1 MNNMHIKTVAGMAGL
16 AAVMMISPL
25 LAAGHEAAVAS
36 KGPSTNV
43 AWTIEQVRFV
53 AQGDKNRGAQLSKDL
68 FCASC
73 HGDAGIAP
81 SANWPS
87 LAGQRAE
94 YTFKMLK
101 DYKEGKRKD
110 SHAAEIMVA
119 EAQLVTDQDMAD
131 LAQFYASFPLPTLT
145 DESKYAEL
153 MQATRA
159 ATDPFPTLPGG
170 GITYDK
176 AASKLAV
183 PLVTRGDGK
192 RLLAPCQSCHV
203 SNGEG
208 QATDTPA
215 LAGQAPEYF
224 IKTMQEY
231 KTGAR
236 HNDVYSRMRLIA
248 KVLTDEEI
256 VQLAHYYAGL
266 TAK

>member
-1 MNNMHIKTVAGMAGL
+1 MNNTHIKTVVGMAAL
-16 AAVMMISPL
+16 AAAMMISPVF
-25 LAAGHEAAVAS
+25 AAGHDAAATA
-36 KGPSTNV
+36 KGPSSNV
-43 AWTIEQVRFV
+43 AWTADMVRFV
-53 AQGDKNRGAQLSKDL
+53 AQGDKNRGAQLNQDL
-68 FCASC
+68 FCVSC
-73 HGDAGIAP
+73 HGNAGIAP

-101 DYKEGKRKD
+101 DYKEGKRKG
-110 SHAAEIMVA
+110 SHSAEIMTA
-119 EAQLVTDQDMAD
+119 EGQLVSDQDMAD
-131 LAQFYASFPLPTLT
+131 LAQFYASFPLPPLPEGVTF
-145 DESKYAEL
+145 D
-153 MQATRA
+153 A
-159 ATDPFPTLPGG
+159 ATGDQVTQ
-170 GITYDK
+170 
-176 AASKLAV
+176 
-183 PLVTRGDGK
+183 LVRRGDGK

-215 LAGQAPEYF
+215 LAGQSPEYF
-224 IKTMQEY
+224 IKTMQDY

-236 HNDVYSRMRLIA
+236 HNDVYARMRLIA

>member
-1 MNNMHIKTVAGMAGL
+1 MLV
-16 AAVMMISPL
+16 SPL
-25 LAAGHEAAVAS
+25 FAAGHEA
-36 KGPSTNV
+36 KTTQQGPSSNV
-43 AWTIEQVRFV
+43 AWTADMVEFV
-53 AQGDKNRGAQLSKDL
+53 AKGDKNRGAQLNADL

-73 HGDAGIAP
+73 HGNAGVAP

-101 DYKEGKRKD
+101 DYKEGKRKG
-110 SHAAEIMVA
+110 SHAAEIMTA
-119 EAQLVTDQDMAD
+119 EGQLVTDQDMAD
-131 LAQFYASFPLPTLT
+131 LAQFYASFELPTLI

-153 MQATRA
+153 VQATRA

-170 GITYDK
+170 GITFDK
-176 AASKLAV
+176 TASKLAV

-215 LAGQAPEYF
+215 LAGQSPEYF
-224 IKTMQEY
+224 IKTMQDY

>member
-1 MNNMHIKTVAGMAGL
+1 MNNTHIKAVVGMVGL
-16 AAVMMISPL
+16 AAAMMISPAF
-25 LAAGHEAAVAS
+25 AAGHEVAVAG
-36 KGPSTNV
+36 KGPSSNV
-43 AWTIEQVRFV
+43 AWTAEQVRFV
-53 AQGDKNRGAQLSKDL
+53 AQGDKNRGAQLHQDL
-68 FCASC
+68 FCVSC
-73 HGDAGIAP
+73 HGNAGIAP

-101 DYKEGKRKD
+101 DYKEGKRKG
-110 SHAAEIMVA
+110 SHAAEIMTA
-119 EAQLVTDQDMAD
+119 EGQLVTDQDMAD
-131 LAQFYASFPLPTLT
+131 LAQFYASFDLPALPEGVTF
-145 DESKYAEL
+145 D
-153 MQATRA
+153 A
-159 ATDPFPTLPGG
+159 AMGEQ
-170 GITYDK
+170 ITYI
-176 AASKLAV
+176 V
-183 PLVTRGDGK
+183 RRGDGK

-215 LAGQAPEYF
+215 LAGQTPEYF
-224 IKTMQEY
+224 IKTMQDY

-236 HNDVYSRMRLIA
+236 SNDVYSRMRLIA

>member
-1 MNNMHIKTVAGMAGL
+1 MSNMRIKTVAGMSAVV
-16 AAVMMISPL
+16 AALMMSQL
-25 LAAGHEAAVAS
+25 FAAGHEAAVAS

-43 AWTIEQVRFV
+43 AWTAAQVRFV
-53 AQGDKNRGAQLSKDL
+53 AQGDKSRGAQLHQDL

-73 HGDAGIAP
+73 HGNAGIAP

-101 DYKEGKRKD
+101 DYKDGKRKG
-110 SHAAEIMVA
+110 SHAAEIMTA
-119 EAQLVTDQDMAD
+119 EGQMVSDQDMAD
-131 LAQFYASFPLPTLT
+131 LAQFYASFDLPPLPEGVTF
-145 DESKYAEL
+145 D
-153 MQATRA
+153 A
-159 ATDPFPTLPGG
+159 AKGEQ
-170 GITYDK
+170 ITYM
-176 AASKLAV
+176 V
-183 PLVTRGDGK
+183 RRGDGK

-215 LAGQAPEYF
+215 LAGQSPEYF
-224 IKTMQEY
+224 IKTMQDY

-236 HNDVYSRMRLIA
+236 KNDVYSRMRLIA

>member
-1 MNNMHIKTVAGMAGL
+1 MNNKHIKTVVGVAGL
-16 AAVMMISPL
+16 VAAMMISPVF
-25 LAAGHEAAVAS
+25 AAGHEAAVAG

-43 AWTIEQVRFV
+43 AWTAEQVRFV
-53 AQGDKNRGAQLSKDL
+53 AQGDKARGAQLHQDL
-68 FCASC
+68 FCVSC
-73 HGDAGIAP
+73 HGNAGIAP

-101 DYKEGKRKD
+101 DYKDGKRKG
-110 SHAAEIMVA
+110 SHAAEIMTAAGQMVS
-119 EAQLVTDQDMAD
+119 DQDMAD
-131 LAQFYASFPLPTLT
+131 LAQFYASFELPALPDGVTF
-145 DESKYAEL
+145 D
-153 MQATRA
+153 A
-159 ATDPFPTLPGG
+159 ALGEK
-170 GITYDK
+170 ITYM
-176 AASKLAV
+176 V
-183 PLVTRGDGK
+183 RRGDGK

-215 LAGQAPEYF
+215 LAGQSPEYF
-224 IKTMQEY
+224 IKTMQDY

-236 HNDVYSRMRLIA
+236 QNDVYSRMRLIA

>member
-1 MNNMHIKTVAGMAGL
+1 MNNKHIKTVVGMAGF
-16 AAVMMISPL
+16 AAAMMISPL
-25 LAAGHEAAVAS
+25 FAAGHEAAVAS

-43 AWTIEQVRFV
+43 AWTAEQVRFV
-53 AQGDKNRGAQLSKDL
+53 AQGDKTRGAQLHQDL
-68 FCASC
+68 FCVSC
-73 HGDAGIAP
+73 HGNAGIAP

-101 DYKEGKRKD
+101 DYKDGKRKG
-110 SHAAEIMVA
+110 SHAAEIMTA
-119 EAQLVTDQDMAD
+119 EGQMVTDQGMAD
-131 LAQFYASFPLPTLT
+131 LAQFYASFALPTLM
-145 DESKYAEL
+145 DESKYDEL
-153 MQATRA
+153 LQATRG

-170 GITYDK
+170 IAFEPALGEK
-176 AASKLAV
+176 ANT
-183 PLVTRGDGK
+183 LVRRGDGK

-215 LAGQAPEYF
+215 LAGQSPEYF
-224 IKTMQEY
+224 IKTMQDY

-236 HNDVYSRMRLIA
+236 KNDVYSRMRLIA

>member
-1 MNNMHIKTVAGMAGL
+1 
-16 AAVMMISPL
+16 
-25 LAAGHEAAVAS
+25 
-36 KGPSTNV
+36 V

-131 LAQFYASFPLPTLT
+131 LAQFYASFPLPPLPEGVSFDTAVGAQ
-145 DESKYAEL
+145 SKSIVA
-153 MQATRA
+153 
-159 ATDPFPTLPGG
+159 
-170 GITYDK
+170 
-176 AASKLAV
+176 
-183 PLVTRGDGK
+183 RGDGK
-192 RLLAPCQSCHV
+192 RLVAPCQSCHV

-215 LAGQAPEYF
+215 LAGQSPDYF

-231 KTGAR
+231 KSGVR
-236 HNDVYSRMRLIA
+236 HNDVYARMRLIA
-248 KVLTDEEI
+248 KTLTDEEI
-256 VQLAHYYAGL
+256 VQMAHYYAGL